1 MFFFCAGF
9 YRVLFDLFSDQSDRM
24 LILVAGKML
33 LKEYFL
39 DTHLT
44 PSPCAFVVLHILAG
58 FCDKIHSCRHH
69 ASSIKTDLKNCIKL
83 NP

>member
-44 PSPCAFVVLHILAG
+44 PSPCAFGFHVVAVAG
-58 FCDKIHSCRHH
+58 SPMHSLLLRG
-69 ASSIKTDLKNCIKL
+69 SNVLMQLI
-83 NP
+83 